1 MACEVIF
8 MTSEEV
14 IFAKIKV
21 LPPNLKEEALHFVEF
36 LETKIKPQENRKS
49 LKGSLS
55 HLNIKISDKEIQD
68 ARNEM
73 WRGYTKD
80 TESEK

>member
-1 MACEVIF
+1 

-14 IFAKIKV
+14 LLEKIKV
-21 LPPNLKEEALHFVEF
+21 LPPDLKQKAIEFVNSLQSEAQKKNPPV
-36 LETKIKPQENRKS
+36 S
-49 LKGSLS
+49 LKGIWAD
-55 HLNIKISDKEIQD
+55 LNVNITEEDIRE

-80 TESEK
+80 TENEK

>member
-1 MACEVIF
+1 

-14 IFAKIKV
+14 LLEKIKV
-21 LPPNLKEEALHFVEF
+21 LPPNLKQEAIHFVEF
-36 LETKIKPQENRKS
+36 LESKITFPNKRKS

-55 HLNIKISDKEIQD
+55 HLNIKISDADIRE

-80 TESEK
+80 TENES

>member
-1 MACEVIF
+1 

-21 LPPNLKEEALHFVEF
+21 LPPSLKEEALHFVEF
-36 LETKIKPQENRKS
+36 LETKIKPPAERKS

-55 HLNIKISDKEIQD
+55 HLNIKISDDDLRE

-73 WRGYTKD
+73 WRGYTQD
-80 TESEK
+80 TENEK

>member
-1 MACEVIF
+1 

-14 IFAKIKV
+14 LLQTFKILPTSRQQELLDFA
-21 LPPNLKEEALHFVEF
+21 EF
-36 LETKIKPQENRKS
+36 LALKKKSNQPRVS
-49 LKGSLS
+49 LKGIWAD
-55 HLNIKISDKEIQD
+55 LNVNITEEDIRE

-80 TESEK
+80 TEDEK

>member
-1 MACEVIF
+1 

-21 LPPNLKEEALHFVEF
+21 LPPNLKEEAIHFIEF
-36 LETKIKPQENRKS
+36 LETKIKPQTKRKS

-55 HLNIKISDKEIQD
+55 HLNIKISDDDIRE

-73 WRGYTKD
+73 WRGYTQD
-80 TESEK
+80 TEDEK

>member
-1 MACEVIF
+1 

-14 IFAKIKV
+14 LLQKIKV
-21 LPPNLKEEALHFVEF
+21 LPPDLKQKAIEFVDSLQNEVQKK
-36 LETKIKPQENRKS
+36 TPRVS
-49 LKGSLS
+49 LKGIWAD
-55 HLNIKISDKEIQD
+55 LNVNITDEDIRE

-80 TESEK
+80 TENEK

>member
-1 MACEVIF
+1 
-8 MTSEEV
+8 MTSEE
-14 IFAKIKV
+14 ILFTKINL

-36 LETKIKPQENRKS
+36 LETKINPQTKRKS

-55 HLNIKISDKEIQD
+55 HLNIKITDEDIRE

-80 TESEK
+80 TENEK

>member
-1 MACEVIF
+1 
-8 MTSEEV
+8 MTAEEV
-14 IFAKIKV
+14 LIAKIKV
-21 LPPNLKEEALHFVEF
+21 LPPNLKEEAIHFVEF
-36 LETKIKPQENRKS
+36 LETKIQPQTKRKS

-55 HLNIKISDKEIQD
+55 HLNIKISDEDIRE

-80 TESEK
+80 TENEK

>member
-1 MACEVIF
+1 

-14 IFAKIKV
+14 LLERIKV
-21 LPPNLKEEALHFVEF
+21 LPPNLKQEAIHFVEF
-36 LETKIKPQENRKS
+36 LETKINLPKKKKS

-55 HLNIKISDKEIQD
+55 HLNIKISEDEIRE

-80 TESEK
+80 TE